1 MVHDLIRKRQSEVQR
16 SGADW
21 ENFVMNFCNKEL
33 RTNGIALIKGKEIDD
48 NRIKYSMLWNTL
60 SIPVNDGKV
69 WGDIDLVVIDGKQR
83 PIAVISC
90 KTSLHG
96 RFTETLFYSL
106 LFRQHK
112 KIKLV
117 FATPDKGR
125 QQKTGVWQSEWGN
138 EERPTKD
145 RQLAGAYLDGV
156 YVHNEKTKLGGIL
169 KSLKELPEDLLV
181 WSKQTS

>member
-1 MVHDLIRKRQSEVQR
+1 MVHDLIRRRQSEVQK

-21 ENFVMNFCNKEL
+21 EDFVMNFCNKEFQGKEI
-33 RTNGIALIKGKEIDD
+33 RVIKGKEIDD
-48 NRIKYSMLWNTL
+48 NRIKYSTLWDTL
-60 SIPVNDGKV
+60 SIPVNNGKV
-69 WGDIDLVVIDGKQR
+69 WGDIDLVTIDNKQR

-112 KIKLV
+112 KVKLV
-117 FATPDKGR
+117 FATSDKGR
-125 QQKTGVWQSEWGN
+125 QQKIGIWQSEWSS

-145 RQLAGAYLDGV
+145 RQLAAAYLDGV
-156 YVHNEKTKLGGIL
+156 YVYNERTKLGGIL
-169 KSLKELPEDLLV
+169 KPLEELPKDLLA
-181 WSKQTS
+181 WFKQTS